1 MQRFLSNTQ
10 DIMRYERFLLIM
22 KYTRPNK
29 ISLRVRRKFYR
40 AMRKEISYK
49 KYLSNWSIRSFIGR
63 QSDYQLGDGNI
74 SLYCFI

>member
-1 MQRFLSNTQ
+1 MNVSDQYRYPSFALTWVPVILPEHAAFPVQHTQ

-40 AMRKEISYK
+40 VNEEG
-49 KYLSNWSIRSFIGR
+49 N
-63 QSDYQLGDGNI
+63 QL
-74 SLYCFI
+74 

>member
-1 MQRFLSNTQ
+1 MNVSDHYRYPSFALTWDTVILPNMQRFLSNTQ

-40 AMRKEISYK
+40 VNEEG
-49 KYLSNWSIRSFIGR
+49 N
-63 QSDYQLGDGNI
+63 QL
-74 SLYCFI
+74 